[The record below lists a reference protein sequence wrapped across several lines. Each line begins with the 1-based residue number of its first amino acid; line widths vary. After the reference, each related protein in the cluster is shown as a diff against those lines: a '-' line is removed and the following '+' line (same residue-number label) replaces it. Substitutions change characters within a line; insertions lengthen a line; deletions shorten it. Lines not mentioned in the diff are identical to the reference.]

1 MPPQIEYPFA
11 MTLNQW
17 SNDILILELQDEP
30 DFSEDTDALLAN
42 LRGDE
47 TSNSNVIIDLQ
58 QVFKLNSS
66 NLGALI
72 EIKKTLQSQSKRMV
86 ICNISDSLWSTMLAT
101 GLDQVFEFIE
111 DTTTAL
117 LLLGQEEY

>member
-1 MPPQIEYPFA
+1 

-17 SNDILILELQDEP
+17 DENILILELLDEP
-30 DFSEDTDALLAN
+30 DFSEDTDTLLTT
-42 LRGDE
+42 LRSGE
-47 TSNSNVIIDLQ
+47 EPFSNVIIDLQ
-58 QVFKLNSS
+58 NVATLNSS

-72 EIKKTLQSQSKRMV
+72 EIKKLLQTKDKRMV
-86 ICNISDSLWSTMLAT
+86 ICNISDSIWSTMLAT

-117 LLLGQEEY
+117 LLIGS

>member
-1 MPPQIEYPFA
+1 

-58 QVFKLNSS
+58 QVF
-66 NLGALI
+66 
-72 EIKKTLQSQSKRMV
+72 
-86 ICNISDSLWSTMLAT
+86 
-101 GLDQVFEFIE
+101 
-111 DTTTAL
+111 
-117 LLLGQEEY
+117 

>member
-1 MPPQIEYPFA
+1 

-17 SNDILILELQDEP
+17 DDNILILELLNEP
-30 DFSEDTDALLAN
+30 DFSEDTDSLILKLQSEN
-42 LRGDE
+42 E
-47 TSNSNVIIDLQ
+47 IFSNVIIDLQ
-58 QVFKLNSS
+58 NVSTLNSS

-72 EIKKTLQSQSKRMV
+72 EIKKLLETKDKRMV
-86 ICNISDSLWSTMLAT
+86 ICNISDSIWSTMLAT

-117 LLLGQEEY
+117 LLIGS

>member
-1 MPPQIEYPFA
+1 

-17 SNDILILELQDEP
+17 DDNILIMELLDEP
-30 DFSEDTDALLAN
+30 DFSEDTDTLILK
-42 LRGDE
+42 LREGNE
-47 TSNSNVIIDLQ
+47 PFPNVIVDLQ
-58 QVFKLNSS
+58 NVATLNSS

-72 EIKKTLQSQSKRMV
+72 EIKKILQTKDRRMV
-86 ICNISDSLWSTMLAT
+86 ICNISDPIWSTMLAT

-117 LLLGQEEY
+117 LLIGS

>member
-1 MPPQIEYPFA
+1 

-17 SNDILILELQDEP
+17 DDNILILELLNEP
-30 DFSEDTDALLAN
+30 DFSEDTDSLILKLQSEN
-42 LRGDE
+42 E
-47 TSNSNVIIDLQ
+47 TFPNVIIDLQ
-58 QVFKLNSS
+58 NVSTLNSS

-72 EIKKTLQSQSKRMV
+72 EIKKLLETKDKRMV
-86 ICNISDSLWSTMLAT
+86 ICNISDSIWSTMLAT

-117 LLLGQEEY
+117 LLIGS

>member
-1 MPPQIEYPFA
+1 

-17 SNDILILELQDEP
+17 GETVLILELQDEP
-30 DFSEDTDALLAN
+30 DFSEDTDALLSK
-42 LRGDE
+42 LRLNDLVP
-47 TSNSNVIIDLQ
+47 SDVIVDLQ
-58 QVFKLNSS
+58 NVFHLNSS

-72 EIKKTLQSQSKRMV
+72 EIKKLLQGKDRRMIV
-86 ICNISDSLWSTMLAT
+86 CNVSDSIWSTMLAT

-117 LLLGQEEY
+117 ASLTFEE

>member
-1 MPPQIEYPFA
+1 

-17 SNDILILELQDEP
+17 NDEIIILELLDEP

-42 LRGDE
+42 VRNNE
-47 TSNSNVIIDLQ
+47 MCPNVVVDLQ
-58 QVFKLNSS
+58 KVSNLNSS

-72 EIKKTLQSQSKRMV
+72 EIKKLLQAKNKRMI
-86 ICNISDSLWSTMLAT
+86 ICNISDSIWSTMLAT

-111 DTTTAL
+111 NTMVAL
-117 LLLGQEEY
+117 ASLTFEE

>member
-1 MPPQIEYPFA
+1 

-17 SNDILILELQDEP
+17 DENILILELSDEP
-30 DFSEDTDALLAN
+30 DFSEDTDTLLSR
-42 LRGDE
+42 LREGGE
-47 TSNSNVIIDLQ
+47 QFPNVIIDLQ
-58 QVFKLNSS
+58 NVATLNSS

-72 EIKKTLQSQSKRMV
+72 EIKKLLQSKDRRMV
-86 ICNISDSLWSTMLAT
+86 VCNISDSIWSTMLAT

-117 LLLGQEEY
+117 LLIGS

>member
-1 MPPQIEYPFA
+1 

-17 SNDILILELQDEP
+17 DENILILELLDEP
-30 DFSEDTDALLAN
+30 DFSEDTDTLLTK
-42 LRGDE
+42 LRE
-47 TSNSNVIIDLQ
+47 NEEAYCNVIIDLQ
-58 QVFKLNSS
+58 NVGTLNSS

-72 EIKKTLQSQSKRMV
+72 EIKKLLELKDKRMV
-86 ICNISDSLWSTMLAT
+86 ICNISDAIWSTMLAT

-117 LLLGQEEY
+117 LLIGS

>member
-1 MPPQIEYPFA
+1 

-17 SNDILILELQDEP
+17 DDNILILELLDEP
-30 DFSEDTDALLAN
+30 DFSEDTDSLLIK
-42 LRGDE
+42 LRDE
-47 TSNSNVIIDLQ
+47 NEPCSNVIIDLQ
-58 QVFKLNSS
+58 NVSMLNSS

-72 EIKKTLQSQSKRMV
+72 EIKKLLEAKDKRMV
-86 ICNISDSLWSTMLAT
+86 ICNISDPIWSTMLAT

-117 LLLGQEEY
+117 LLIGS

>member
-1 MPPQIEYPFA
+1 

-17 SNDILILELQDEP
+17 DDNILILELLDEP
-30 DFSEDTDALLAN
+30 DFSEDTDTLLLK
-42 LRGDE
+42 LREGNE
-47 TSNSNVIIDLQ
+47 PFPNVIVDLQ
-58 QVFKLNSS
+58 NVATLNSS

-72 EIKKTLQSQSKRMV
+72 EIKKILQTKDRRMV
-86 ICNISDSLWSTMLAT
+86 ICNISDSIWSTMLAT

-117 LLLGQEEY
+117 LLIGS

>member
-1 MPPQIEYPFA
+1 

-17 SNDILILELQDEP
+17 DDNILILELLNEP
-30 DFSEDTDALLAN
+30 DFSEDTDSLILKLQSDN
-42 LRGDE
+42 E
-47 TSNSNVIIDLQ
+47 TFPNVIIDLQ
-58 QVFKLNSS
+58 NVSTLNSS

-72 EIKKTLQSQSKRMV
+72 EIKKLLETKDKRMV
-86 ICNISDSLWSTMLAT
+86 ICNISDSIWSTMLAT

-117 LLLGQEEY
+117 LLIGS

>member
-1 MPPQIEYPFA
+1 

-17 SNDILILELQDEP
+17 DENILILELLDEP
-30 DFSEDTDALLAN
+30 DFSEDTDTLLST
-42 LRGDE
+42 LRSGE
-47 TSNSNVIIDLQ
+47 KPYPNVIIDLQ
-58 QVFKLNSS
+58 NVATLNSS

-72 EIKKTLQSQSKRMV
+72 EIKKLLQTKDKRMV
-86 ICNISDSLWSTMLAT
+86 ICNISDSIWSTMLAT

-117 LLLGQEEY
+117 LLIGS

>member
-1 MPPQIEYPFA
+1 

-72 EIKKTLQSQSKRMV
+72 EIKKTLQSQGKRMV

>member
-1 MPPQIEYPFA
+1 

-17 SNDILILELQDEP
+17 DDNILILELLDEP
-30 DFSEDTDALLAN
+30 DFSEDTDSLLLL
-42 LRGDE
+42 LRDE
-47 TSNSNVIIDLQ
+47 NEKISNVIIDLQ
-58 QVFKLNSS
+58 NVFTLNSS

-72 EIKKTLQSQSKRMV
+72 EIKKILETKDKRMV
-86 ICNISDSLWSTMLAT
+86 ICNISDSIWSTMLAT

-117 LLLGQEEY
+117 LLIGS